1 MKNNYQYELIV
12 KQGLFNN
19 DNYVNITKDYLGM
32 GVKQWGYIRLG
43 ELPEDT
49 HFDDAMRVIF
59 NIFNN
64 YSLMKP
70 TDVLE
75 HMRQITSAV
84 EINRGGR
91 YDSVND

>member
-19 DNYVNITKDYLGM
+19 DNYVNITKDYSGI

-43 ELPEDT
+43 ELPDDE
-49 HFDDAMRVIF
+49 HFNNAMQVIF

-64 YSLMKP
+64 YSLTKP

-75 HMRQITSAV
+75 HMRQITSAA
-84 EINRGGR
+84 EINRGDR